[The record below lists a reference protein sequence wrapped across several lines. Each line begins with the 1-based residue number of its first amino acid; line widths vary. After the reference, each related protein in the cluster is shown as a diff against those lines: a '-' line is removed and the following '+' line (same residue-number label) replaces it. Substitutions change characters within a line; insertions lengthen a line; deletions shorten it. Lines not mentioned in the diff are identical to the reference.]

1 MSYMSHFFSC
11 RSCSTNFSRH
21 VQSLGY
27 LPRSGDAAVLWLWA
41 AHNLANSLL
50 DGDMTEDPTR
60 PKIQW
65 PDNINCP
72 RCRLP
77 GDPWSPL
84 VLHNGQFW
92 NQAEV
97 LRYIKQVY
105 DKSNIVINITIGNTN
120 TTLDQLK
127 TVLILNL

>member
-1 MSYMSHFFSC
+1 MFVWQDPAYQFGGASSVARAIMSYMSHFFSC

-72 RCRLP
+72 RY
-77 GDPWSPL
+77 G
-84 VLHNGQFW
+84 
-92 NQAEV
+92 
-97 LRYIKQVY
+97 
-105 DKSNIVINITIGNTN
+105 
-120 TTLDQLK
+120 
-127 TVLILNL
+127 